1 MTAGPALRT
10 MEANITEIVF
20 SDYNRKM
27 SWLQDSSFILHKRK
41 SQWNVQEVPDVLQ
54 GLESV

>member
-20 SDYNRKM
+20 SDNNGKM
-27 SWLQDSSFILHKRK
+27 SCLQDSSFILHKRK
-41 SQWNVQEVPDVLQ
+41 SQWNVQEAPAILQ
-54 GLESV
+54 GLEPV